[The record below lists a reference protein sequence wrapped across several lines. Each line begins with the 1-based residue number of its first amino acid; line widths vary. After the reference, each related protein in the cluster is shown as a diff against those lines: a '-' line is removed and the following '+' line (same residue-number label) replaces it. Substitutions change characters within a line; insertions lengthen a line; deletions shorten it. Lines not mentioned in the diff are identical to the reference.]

1 MLSAF
6 CLLCLTLNARTIRH
20 EINSHRIDT
29 FVFRL
34 PLPFLTL
41 GDFATNIWLKLVT
54 FAISEFSV
62 TPITFYH
69 LQSSYFTFATYISNL
84 SLRNSFLSRD
94 GGKPTYYWY
103 PSFTC
108 AMALIVI
115 ARQRFSA
122 YWLKSKQWNKLA
134 VLFHW
139 SKCLVLDAG
148 TVLISVPPLIVDLC
162 RFCVLSLRR
171 EVGGVGQYTRQR

>member
-1 MLSAF
+1 M
-6 CLLCLTLNARTIRH
+6 
-20 EINSHRIDT
+20 
-29 FVFRL
+29 
-34 PLPFLTL
+34 
-41 GDFATNIWLKLVT
+41 WLKLVT

-84 SLRNSFLSRD
+84 SHRNSSLSRD

-115 ARQRFSA
+115 TRQRFSA

-148 TVLISVPPLIVDLC
+148 TVLISIPLLTCAGFVYC
-162 RFCVLSLRR
+162 HCAGRWAVLDNTNGKDRDAFRWGLLYSHYH
-171 EVGGVGQYTRQR
+171 GPYFY